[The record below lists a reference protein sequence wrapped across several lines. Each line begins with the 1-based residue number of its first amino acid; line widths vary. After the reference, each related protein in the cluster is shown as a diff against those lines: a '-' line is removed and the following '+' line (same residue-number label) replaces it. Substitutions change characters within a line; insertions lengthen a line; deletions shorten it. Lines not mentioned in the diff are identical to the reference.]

1 MIHLAS
7 NYDQARFWINISS
20 TGWCTY
26 AFFGL
31 WFYLDFTGHKVI
43 TENKLFLA
51 LLALPSLLFVY
62 LQWSGHLVT
71 EVELMPYGWV
81 GYWALPGVAYAFFAY
96 YAVMNLVCIGLCLTL
111 KNRDNNL
118 RRKKQIILLVFTA
131 SISFILGSVT
141 DVILPS
147 LRVSIIPQMADVI
160 IAVWGIGIILAITKY
175 GLLGL
180 TPSMAGR
187 TIIDTMIDSLL
198 LVDKEGKIVFSNEA
212 ANTLIGDQS
221 KLEGRHF
228 ISIVANQEQAEKFL
242 STAFNSIH
250 NTNVELMFRA
260 VNGREIPMEVSLSVI
275 SNDLEPVIGL
285 VIVARDDSYRI
296 QNELEIIA
304 QRNLIHEI
312 LQNVPNAVVVVDENL
327 KIIVSNKAFNRLI
340 QPQIADDLNI
350 DSIFSDEKFLKN
362 AMSIIKNEKSTCQ
375 FEFRQIICE
384 SEKIFT
390 AKIVNMGQLKALV
403 MLDDRTRER
412 ERQEKLY
419 LADRLATVGE
429 MASGIAHELNNP
441 LTSVIA
447 LSKLLK
453 DQDLPDDVR
462 EDISSI
468 NSEAQRAAVIVKNM
482 LTFARKHPAVMQL
495 TSINKIIE
503 DVVKIRSY
511 EHKINNIKVQT
522 NLSDTLPS
530 IMANYFQIQQVF
542 LNIVLNAEEAL
553 HEVSSSNRFLTINT
567 ETEDGYIKIS
577 ITDTGT
583 GISKEN
589 MDRLFDPFFTTKGV
603 GKGTGLG
610 LSICYG
616 IISSHK
622 GRIRAQSE
630 MNRGTTFIIELPVEM
645 ENDENDESSIPD
657 ESGKHV
663 ISIQ

>member
-20 TGWCTY
+20 SGWCTY
-26 AFFGL
+26 AFLGL
-31 WFYLDFTGHKVI
+31 WFYLDFTGHKTI

-51 LLALPSLLFVY
+51 LLALPSLLFIY

-111 KNRDNNL
+111 KNKDNNL
-118 RRKKQIILLVFTA
+118 RRKKQIILLVSTA

-141 DVILPS
+141 DIILPS
-147 LRVSIIPQMADVI
+147 LRISIIPQMADVI
-160 IAVWGIGIILAITKY
+160 IAIWGIGIILAITKY

-180 TPSMAGR
+180 TPSTAGR
-187 TIIDTMIDSLL
+187 TIINTMIDSLL

-221 KLEGRHF
+221 KLEGRQF

-242 STAFNSIH
+242 SSAFNSVH
-250 NTNVELMFRA
+250 NTNVKLMIRA
-260 VNGREIPMEVSLSVI
+260 VNGKKIPMEVSSSVI

-296 QNELEIIA
+296 QNELEIIT

-327 KIIVSNKAFNRLI
+327 KSIVSNKAFNRLI

-350 DSIFSDEKFLKN
+350 DSIFSDEEFLEN

-375 FEFRQIICE
+375 FEFRQIICD
-384 SEKIFT
+384 SEKTFT
-390 AKIVNMGQLKALV
+390 AKIVSMGQSKALV

-453 DQDLPDDVR
+453 DQDLPDDMR

-567 ETEDGYIKIS
+567 EIEDGYIKIS
-577 ITDTGT
+577 IIDTGT